1 MKKILIAL
9 TLFVTL
15 TVTAQAQF
23 LNFGFRE
30 GVGMGVHI
38 DDLADNSPILAAN
51 IGGFVTFGFTN
62 SQSMLGEYLRLQTGL
77 NLIRRGSKFQEVLD
91 DIMSIRRGTYDAWY
105 VQLPILALLRYELPV
120 REPGHFALLS
130 FGPAVNYGLFG
141 KLQDRKITPRLPQ
154 SDWNYDVNVNVFDV
168 LDPLDVDFIL
178 GVGYE
183 FQDLSVMLQL
193 DYGFRAVS
201 TEPDA
206 LNISQEDKVIKNVP
220 MGNNFALL
228 LTVGYQFPI
237 R

>member
-23 LNFGFRE
+23 LNFGFRG

-120 REPGHFALLS
+120 REPDRQCTENRNQGKENNFRKLFIKEILKFFFHILFPLLQALRLFFKGIQNLS
-130 FGPAVNYGLFG
+130 CRTVFKGICISRVTDGIFFLFWHKQLKYFLKISWAFYPSVFIRVKIHGLNQ
-141 KLQDRKITPRLPQ
+141 LRI
-154 SDWNYDVNVNVFDV
+154 
-168 LDPLDVDFIL
+168 VDFR
-178 GVGYE
+178 Y
-183 FQDLSVMLQL
+183 
-193 DYGFRAVS
+193 
-201 TEPDA
+201 
-206 LNISQEDKVIKNVP
+206 
-220 MGNNFALL
+220 
-228 LTVGYQFPI
+228 
-237 R
+237 

>member
-15 TVTAQAQF
+15 SVTAQAQF
-23 LNFGFRE
+23 LNFGFRG
-30 GVGMGVHI
+30 GVGMGVHV

-51 IGGFVTFGFTN
+51 LGGFVTFGFTN
-62 SQSMLGEYLRLQTGL
+62 SQSMLGENLRLQTGL
-77 NLIRRGSKFQEVLD
+77 NLIRRGSKFQEVLES
-91 DIMSIRRGTYDAWY
+91 IMSIRRGTYDSWY
-105 VQLPILALLRYELPV
+105 LQLPILAMFRYELPI
-120 REPGHFALLS
+120 REPGNYALLS
-130 FGPAVNYGLFG
+130 FGPAVSFG
-141 KLQDRKITPRLPQ
+141 VFGTLSDRKITPRLPQ
-154 SDWNYDVNVNVFDV
+154 SDWNYDRNVNVFDV
-168 LDPLDVDFIL
+168 QSPIDVDFLL

-193 DYGFRAVS
+193 DYGLLSVAES
-201 TEPDA
+201 PDA
-206 LNISQEDKVIKNVP
+206 LNVSQNGTEVKNVP